1 MLGAL
6 MEHPILVS
14 SSHSFRDIPEGK
26 FSVQEE
32 SSLERSTES
41 RSVYVF
47 QREYA
52 TVDPA
57 LVEVKGLL
65 SKELA
70 STIDSKPYLL
80 LLLFYRSFCLHMW
93 IGGFLQVDAAV
104 SVEGNSSSKPNNGG
118 TDSEANRVS
127 NLVNN
132 VSEEKCYPNVG
143 NKFSSNYDD
152 QLVNV
157 VFVSFYSRSLRPQS
171 FFASHEKFVGTD
183 EATTC
188 VGIVVRNRRSGMT
201 SVAHLDSPKV
211 VDIGIT
217 QMLSL
222 VLDRNSDCIL
232 DVHIVGAFEDAS
244 PQLGSSQSHV
254 ELGGYSLPLCTKI
267 IETLE
272 ERGENFHI
280 QTLHVLGHNTRWDS
294 EGNAYPIFTG
304 LLVETSTGS
313 VNPARFD
320 STSRIPDEIVRRIRV
335 CSSHEDPSW
344 TGRLLETYDTQSDR
358 FVIAPCCWTM
368 RQFRIASTRREL
380 SDPEILLSC
389 STSPSA
395 EGPNFVDSIR
405 RKCEYLIQ
413 HPVWTVT
420 FPSKQP
426 RVFERTSG
434 GGWTRLE

>member
-1 MLGAL
+1 ISQRG
-6 MEHPILVS
+6 S
-14 SSHSFRDIPEGK
+14 SQFGKNLRD
-26 FSVQEE
+26 Q
-32 SSLERSTES
+32 RS

-57 LVEVKGLL
+57 LVE
-65 SKELA
+65 
-70 STIDSKPYLL
+70 
-80 LLLFYRSFCLHMW
+80 
-93 IGGFLQVDAAV
+93 
-104 SVEGNSSSKPNNGG
+104 
-118 TDSEANRVS
+118 
-127 NLVNN
+127 
-132 VSEEKCYPNVG
+132 
-143 NKFSSNYDD
+143 
-152 QLVNV
+152 
-157 VFVSFYSRSLRPQS
+157 
-171 FFASHEKFVGTD
+171 FVGTD

-188 VGIVVRNRRSGMT
+188 VGIVVRSRRRPLLP
-201 SVAHLDSPKV
+201 HLDSPKV

-244 PQLGSSQSHV
+244 PQ
-254 ELGGYSLPLCTKI
+254 CTKI

-272 ERGENFHI
+272 ERGGNFHI

-368 RQFRIASTRREL
+368 RQFRIASTLIEL

-405 RKCEYLIQ
+405 RARACERNLTPLFMECAASLNHFSAGVTIVFGQ
-413 HPVWTVT
+413 TPSLQSNPVYSRGLQVEVGQGESSVLCMDLHHKVLAIPELAILLTDV
-420 FPSKQP
+420 
-426 RVFERTSG
+426 
-434 GGWTRLE
+434 

>member
-1 MLGAL
+1 MIYVGGLPFSTGSSPPERTDMLGAL

-26 FSVQEE
+26 FSVREE

-57 LVEVKGLL
+57 LVE
-65 SKELA
+65 
-70 STIDSKPYLL
+70 
-80 LLLFYRSFCLHMW
+80 
-93 IGGFLQVDAAV
+93 
-104 SVEGNSSSKPNNGG
+104 
-118 TDSEANRVS
+118 
-127 NLVNN
+127 
-132 VSEEKCYPNVG
+132 
-143 NKFSSNYDD
+143 
-152 QLVNV
+152 
-157 VFVSFYSRSLRPQS
+157 
-171 FFASHEKFVGTD
+171 FVGTD

-232 DVHIVGAFEDAS
+232 DVFSLHLYVHIVGAFEDAS
-244 PQLGSSQSHV
+244 PQLGSSEIHV
-254 ELGGYSLPLCTKI
+254 ELDGYSLPLCTKI

-304 LLVETSTGS
+304 LLVETCTGS

-358 FVIAPCCWTM
+358 FVVAPCCWTM
-368 RQFRIASTRREL
+368 RQFRIASILIEL

-413 HPVWTVT
+413 HPVWTDT
-420 FPSKQP
+420 FRSKQP

-434 GGWTRLE
+434 GGWTRRE